1 MKKNQLDW
9 LSWEWLI
16 KVMFLLFFS
25 IGTTHTTWAQ
35 SQLKITGN
43 VVDTQGEP
51 IIGASV
57 VVKGTSNGTITD
69 FEGNFQLNTEKKG
82 SLVISYIGYVTKEVT
97 IKPTLKIVLAE
108 DTKALDEVVVVGY
121 GTQKKSD
128 LTGSVTSVKA
138 AEITAVT
145 SNNPLESLQGRAPG
159 VAVFTNNAP
168 GESPIL
174 RIRGAGSIQSGND
187 PLYVVDGFPLM
198 NGSLN
203 DINPADIASME
214 ILKDASS
221 TAIYG
226 SRGANGVVLITTKSG
241 STGRKNLSVNASFGI
256 QSAARLVDLLE
267 TNQFIPY
274 INEAYEN
281 RGGQAPFK
289 HYTPTANTDWQR
301 EAIEKSAIVQNYTV
315 SLDGGSENTNYMM
328 SLGYYSQDGLVKN
341 VGYDKLTLHSN
352 LNHNFT
358 DWLTIGSHIQ
368 MAYSEK
374 DGNNDVMTGLFQRGW
389 PTMPVYNEDGSYYV
403 SSLDPIHSSY
413 IEGNFN
419 PIADINGT
427 TATNSSFRALGDIYA
442 EFQLLK
448 NLKFKTTWGA
458 DINNI
463 RKYSYT
469 SSQTATNIAT
479 NGTGAGNNAYHRNI
493 TKLTENMLT
502 YNNTWGNHR
511 FSATGVYSWQEYTY
525 EDMSMSATGF
535 ENDATGAWDMT
546 LGDRNSLN
554 YESTKY
560 SNKLISLT
568 ARFTYAYKDKY
579 LLTATGRYDGSSRFG
594 ENNKY
599 GFFPSAGIAW
609 RVEQEPFMQKIRM
622 ITNFKLRASYGVTGN
637 QEIGNY
643 QSLALLSK
651 NNYIYDNNILMGFK
665 EGIENSDLKW
675 ERTHQIDL
683 GFDLSLWDRLNITF
697 DYYTRRTTDMLY
709 NVPIPTTSG
718 FSSILSNVGEVKNN
732 GYEFTIGGRVID
744 RNFKLDISLNGSHN
758 NNEITELY
766 GDVTRIDGSTNAES
780 GLTHNLVVGQPVNG
794 VWGRKSLGIIR
805 TQEQLNEYTSRIKS
819 EQSQLGSEMYAD
831 LNMDG
836 TINTQD
842 YICYGSTEPKFF
854 YGISIN
860 MKYKGF
866 GLDIY
871 GQGAC
876 DYASGTG
883 GDAGVFTTG
892 AGAYGYSNV
901 SNFVLWADNNVGNS
915 KYLIPSKDAY
925 KEMWSESN
933 PNGTRPRIGAKNAYL
948 SDRTNANWS
957 YFLIK
962 NIQLSYEFK
971 TRHIQSMQVYVNAQ
985 NYISFANHSGYNP
998 INGDVSHPWAKIIT
1012 LGINAKF

>member
-57 VVKGTSNGTITD
+57 VVKGTSNGTIT
-69 FEGNFQLNTEKKG
+69 FQLNTEKKG

-389 PTMPVYNEDGSYYV
+389 PT
-403 SSLDPIHSSY
+403 PI
-413 IEGNFN
+413 
-419 PIADINGT
+419 
-427 TATNSSFRALGDIYA
+427 
-442 EFQLLK
+442 
-448 NLKFKTTWGA
+448 
-458 DINNI
+458 
-463 RKYSYT
+463 
-469 SSQTATNIAT
+469 
-479 NGTGAGNNAYHRNI
+479 
-493 TKLTENMLT
+493 M
-502 YNNTWGNHR
+502 
-511 FSATGVYSWQEYTY
+511 
-525 EDMSMSATGF
+525 
-535 ENDATGAWDMT
+535 
-546 LGDRNSLN
+546 
-554 YESTKY
+554 
-560 SNKLISLT
+560 
-568 ARFTYAYKDKY
+568 Y
-579 LLTATGRYDGSSRFG
+579 LLWT
-594 ENNKY
+594 
-599 GFFPSAGIAW
+599 
-609 RVEQEPFMQKIRM
+609 
-622 ITNFKLRASYGVTGN
+622 L
-637 QEIGNY
+637 
-643 QSLALLSK
+643 
-651 NNYIYDNNILMGFK
+651 YI
-665 EGIENSDLKW
+665 
-675 ERTHQIDL
+675 
-683 GFDLSLWDRLNITF
+683 
-697 DYYTRRTTDMLY
+697 
-709 NVPIPTTSG
+709 VPI
-718 FSSILSNVGEVKNN
+718 LKE
-732 GYEFTIGGRVID
+732 
-744 RNFKLDISLNGSHN
+744 IS
-758 NNEITELY
+758 
-766 GDVTRIDGSTNAES
+766 
-780 GLTHNLVVGQPVNG
+780 
-794 VWGRKSLGIIR
+794 
-805 TQEQLNEYTSRIKS
+805 
-819 EQSQLGSEMYAD
+819 
-831 LNMDG
+831 
-836 TINTQD
+836 
-842 YICYGSTEPKFF
+842 
-854 YGISIN
+854 
-860 MKYKGF
+860 
-866 GLDIY
+866 
-871 GQGAC
+871 
-876 DYASGTG
+876 
-883 GDAGVFTTG
+883 
-892 AGAYGYSNV
+892 
-901 SNFVLWADNNVGNS
+901 
-915 KYLIPSKDAY
+915 
-925 KEMWSESN
+925 
-933 PNGTRPRIGAKNAYL
+933 
-948 SDRTNANWS
+948 
-957 YFLIK
+957 
-962 NIQLSYEFK
+962 
-971 TRHIQSMQVYVNAQ
+971 
-985 NYISFANHSGYNP
+985 
-998 INGDVSHPWAKIIT
+998 T
-1012 LGINAKF
+1012 LLQI